1 MNHKKNLL
9 ISLLTLIFLSV
20 IAITVGYIGKDCDP
34 YAKGQAAFSIV
45 LYTGL
50 CLLTTL
56 VIALVG
62 TLLAHKVSQIAKNTP
77 PKAKLTKAQKA
88 QLKADKVK
96 AKIAKQK
103 AKIEAK
109 LKSLS

>member
-1 MNHKKNLL
+1 MNNKKNLL
-9 ISLLTLIFLSV
+9 IALLSLIFLSV
-20 IAITVGYIGKDCDP
+20 VAIVVGYIGKDCDP
-34 YAKGQAAFSIV
+34 YKKGQDAFGIV

-62 TLLAHKVSQIAKNTP
+62 TLLAHRVSQIAKNTP

-96 AKIAKQK
+96 AKIAK
-103 AKIEAK
+103 ARARIEAK